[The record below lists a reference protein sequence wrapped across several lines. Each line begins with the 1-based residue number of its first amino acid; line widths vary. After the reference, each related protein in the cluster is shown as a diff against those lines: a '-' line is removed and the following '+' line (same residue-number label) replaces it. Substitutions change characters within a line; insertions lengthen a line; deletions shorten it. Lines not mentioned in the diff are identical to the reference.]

1 MRHDVEQIL
10 FDQETIAKRVKEL
23 GTQITSDYAGR
34 QPFLICILKGASIFM
49 ADLCRRIDLPVAL
62 DFMAISSYGA
72 GTSSSGVVR
81 IAKDLDRSIEN
92 KDVIIVED
100 IVDSG
105 LTLSY
110 LLANLSSRHPASLRI
125 CVLLDKMERRE
136 VEVPVDYRGFV
147 IPDHFVVGYGLDYAE
162 KYRNLPY
169 VGVLKP
175 EVYRA

>member
-1 MRHDVEQIL
+1 MLEDVQQIL
-10 FDQETIAKRVKEL
+10 LDQETVARRVKEL
-23 GTQITSDYAGR
+23 GAQITEDYAGR
-34 QPFLICILKGASIFM
+34 EPVLVCILKGAALFT
-49 ADLCRRIDLPVAL
+49 ADLCRHIDLPISL
-62 DFMAISSYGA
+62 DFMAISSYGS

-81 IAKDLDRSIEN
+81 ITKDLDSSIEN

-110 LLANLSSRHPASLRI
+110 LLAILKSRHPASLSI
-125 CVLLDKMERRE
+125 CVLLDKPERRE
-136 VEVPVDYRGFV
+136 VEVPVRYRGFE

-169 VGVLKP
+169 VGVLRP
-175 EVYRA
+175 EVYMA